1 MMTLNVSTTPTV
13 IIISTDNNWS
23 TKREMLLVT
32 AVR

>member
-1 MMTLNVSTTPTV
+1 MMTLNVFTTPTV
-13 IIISTDNNWS
+13 ITISTDNNWS